1 MTNKVDNVIE
11 EFKKEY
17 PNVKV
22 SPRVKCPI
30 GWDGATIFP
39 KDNNQKILVVY
50 NAELVE
56 SEQLETLEHEFGH
69 IRDSDDEYTQS
80 VEYQA
85 EINTAMGMIN
95 EQDLTSYAIENPE
108 LNDFDIADHFRVSI
122 DQLRRCV
129 DAYQIK
135 GIKIGN
141 SVTPS
146 PELFYRA
153 N

>member
-1 MTNKVDNVIE
+1 
-11 EFKKEY
+11 
-17 PNVKV
+17 
-22 SPRVKCPI
+22 
-30 GWDGATIFP
+30 
-39 KDNNQKILVVY
+39 
-50 NAELVE
+50 
-56 SEQLETLEHEFGH
+56 
-69 IRDSDDEYTQS
+69 
-80 VEYQA
+80 
-85 EINTAMGMIN
+85 MGMIN